1 MISLNHYK
9 GYSIY
14 VSDNGWFFAFDKDQ
28 GDEVEEAR
36 GDSVSSS
43 QSYNTLTQNIDGLES
58 SVRRDRDRP
67 EFPVID
73 TNGYKGTVRG
83 IHAGT
88 GNPNTKMEVGSATDV
103 FYLIPLVE
111 GLIADRRRL
120 LTEASAIAEQLDA
133 YKLPSLRYGLRNVNA
148 VQNAEEQMRSTWKT
162 LNADQF

>member
-1 MISLNHYK
+1 MQNLTIYK

-73 TNGYKGTVRG
+73 INGYKGTVRG

-88 GNPNTKMEVGSATDV
+88 GKPNTKMGLGSTTDV
-103 FYLIPLVE
+103 FYLVPLVE

-120 LTEASAIAEQLDA
+120 LAEASAIAEQLSA
-133 YKLPSLRYGLRNVNA
+133 YRLPSLGYGVRDGNAIQNV
-148 VQNAEEQMRSTWKT
+148 EEQMRSTWET